1 MKYAFAT
8 AALVAAVV
16 SAQTLAD
23 IPACALPCLSDAVTK
38 NTNCQVTDYK
48 CICEHGDA
56 LQSAAGSCVMDK
68 CGAQEAVSTVLPAL
82 KGMCAKVMAAAPAPA
97 PSAQAAP
104 SSPAA
109 PAPPASSETCTDEA
123 KSTPPPPPP
132 AMSTS
137 TYEAMSAS
145 SSECEPEKPESTPM
159 TYAASSAPVTAP
171 YPVSSAAAYPTTTM
185 VKVGTNGTSPSTN
198 SPPIAT
204 AGAATVGGSVAA
216 LAAFAVAALAL

>member
-38 NTNCQVTDYK
+38 NTDCQVTDYK

-109 PAPPASSETCTDEA
+109 PAPPAGTTTA
-123 KSTPPPPPP
+123 QAPPRPAARRAPTRPRAPPPPPPP

-145 SSECEPEKPESTPM
+145 SSECEPEKPD
-159 TYAASSAPVTAP
+159 
-171 YPVSSAAAYPTTTM
+171 AAAYPTTTM

>member
-8 AALVAAVV
+8 AALVATVV

-48 CICEHGDA
+48 CICEHGDT

-82 KGMCAKVMAAAPAPA
+82 KGMRP
-97 PSAQAAP
+97 P

-109 PAPPASSETCTDEA
+109 PAPPAGTTTAQTPPPASSETCTDEA

-159 TYAASSAPVTAP
+159 TYAAASSAPATAP

>member
-8 AALVAAVV
+8 AALAAAVV

-82 KGMCAKVMAAAPAPA
+82 KGMPP
-97 PSAQAAP
+97 P

-109 PAPPASSETCTDEA
+109 PAPPAGTTTAQAPPPASSETCTDEA

-159 TYAASSAPVTAP
+159 TYAASSAPATAP

-198 SPPIAT
+198 SPPIAN